1 MKLRL
6 EVSLREGFNDN
17 EFLKQ
22 MNEFNV
28 QIDLDSKKGILK
40 VFELDT
46 SELDAVMGYLKKTF
60 NVRRTEMIPD
70 ERKEPATVK
79 VMSENAVEKSSKFQ
93 QTEFPRA
100 EFSHKLIEERMNKFL
115 QVAGM
120 AINRNN
126 AEAKSIASFI
136 STAICE
142 LAMMYHPH
150 PLVDIKVG
158 DIVTC
163 NYGYHMPGE
172 ISGRYVHSVVCAI
185 DDSLAYVVPITKDAR
200 DDGGVKFLSFYSVY
214 DVTYTD
220 PMCKDYAGG
229 SMLLQHGR
237 WLCRERISGVVGYV
251 HPHFM
256 GEILCILPGTLC
268 FTYDGYEDDSESEDY
283 LLDEDLDIANL
294 EIPELP
300 PLGEVDVDN
309 SDVLKGEVAS
319 KTEVEVPKC
328 LKNNS
333 LETALYKKF
342 AEGLSLVNKDTSLDY
357 SINFFCEAL
366 GLPGDEGVLKA
377 ALKIV
382 ASMEKVSQI
391 SIKAI
396 VSQFSMLHGTVEH
409 QLQEIWQGWL
419 VKYPEI
425 KEAYPYVSF
434 SSICKLFFK
443 LITIEK

>member
-6 EVSLREGFNDN
+6 EVSLLDAFGDS
-17 EFLKQ
+17 EFLKR
-22 MNEFNV
+22 MNAFNAQV
-28 QIDLDSKKGILK
+28 ELDSKKGILQ
-40 VFELDT
+40 V
-46 SELDAVMGYLKKTF
+46 SNLDASEFDEIVEYIKGTF
-60 NVRRTEMIPD
+60 KVRRVEMIPD
-70 ERKEPATVK
+70 ERKEPSTVK
-79 VMSENAVEKSSKFQ
+79 VMSEDAMEKNSKPQ
-93 QTEFPRA
+93 QIEFPRA
-100 EFSHKLIEERMNKFL
+100 EFSHKLIEERVNKFL

-172 ISGRYVHSVVCAI
+172 VSGRYVHSVVCAI

-237 WLCRERISGVVGYV
+237 WLCRERISGVVGYA
-251 HPHFM
+251 HPRFM
-256 GEILCILPGTLC
+256 SEILRILPGTLY
-268 FTYDGYEDDSESEDY
+268 FAYDGYEQVEEDVSADDEPD
-283 LLDEDLDIANL
+283 DFDITEM

-300 PLGEVDVDN
+300 FLDDESPEVEAKEVAVEEVD
-309 SDVLKGEVAS
+309 
-319 KTEVEVPKC
+319 VPKC
-328 LKNNS
+328 LKNSS

-342 AEGLSLVNKDTSLDY
+342 TEGLSRMTKDMSLDY
-357 SINFFCEAL
+357 NINFFCEAL
-366 GLPGDEGVLKA
+366 GLPADEGLLRA

-382 ASMEKVSQI
+382 ADMEKVSQI

-396 VSQFSMLHGTVEH
+396 VSKFSLFHETLEQ
-409 QLQEIWQGWL
+409 QLQEIWKGWL
-419 VKYPEI
+419 AKHPEI
-425 KEAYPYVSF
+425 KEEYPHASF
-434 SSICKLFFK
+434 SSICRFFFK
-443 LITIEK
+443 LVTIEK